1 MITPAAIKPGDAR
14 SAGQRNSKHSA
25 LLSKQMGWMDGWYAI
40 LRPFQQCFSHI
51 RTMGADDDERICSMK
66 PRLKARTR

>member
-1 MITPAAIKPGDAR
+1 MITPAAIEPEDAR

-25 LLSKQMGWMDGWYAI
+25 LLSKQMGWMDGMRFYV
-40 LRPFQQCFSHI
+40 LFNSVFSHI
-51 RTMGADDDERICSMK
+51 RTMGADDDERMCSMK